1 MAQHWNRKVV
11 WLHIKYLLW
20 VLLLGFFVV
29 PCVVS
34 VASAALS
41 ILVVSVVMVLC
52 AGLCMGG
59 VTGARS
65 IKPQGFW
72 VRYWPMLFFTVVPG
86 VVVIAGMLTAQG
98 STKGLWIWSAIISP
112 GFFMGLFAEGFSG
125 NIIFSPLAPV
135 VYGLGYGAGFMWYEQ
150 RKPNPA
156 PIPRWLIPLAM
167 ALAVAMLAS
176 ATFLYWQRT
185 LYYVPKSHGF
195 AYERG
200 YSSVDLTPYK
210 PGNPDNI
217 LPTLSRP
224 ASLRIENVADMP
236 VLDGAEA
243 AFPVY
248 AAFANNCYALAL
260 PPQATS
266 GQGEGKAANTPA
278 RQADP
283 FDEVVTFTNTI
294 NAFERLL
301 RGKVDIFFGAEPSAA
316 QRALAAEKGVEL
328 VLTPIGY
335 EAFVFFVEREN
346 PLTSLTQEQI
356 RAIYSGKVRNWQAL
370 GGADARIWAF
380 QRPEDSGS
388 QTIMKKFMGQ
398 VPLVQPLQEEYS
410 GGMGGTVEKVASF
423 RNVPGS
429 LGYSFRFFATSMYK
443 GEVPAL
449 LALDGVPPT
458 PENISNGTYPWVVP
472 LYAITL
478 KNNSKPTVAAFVR
491 WMQGP
496 EGQELVEA
504 VGYSRYK

>member
-1 MAQHWNRKVV
+1 MALHWNRKVV
-11 WLHIKYLLW
+11 WLHITYLLW

-29 PCVVS
+29 PCV
-34 VASAALS
+34 LS
-41 ILVVSVVMVLC
+41 ISFNALPFALNVALTASVGLAIGGIT
-52 AGLCMGG
+52 AGYS
-59 VTGARS
+59 A
-65 IKPQGFW
+65 KPQGFW
-72 VRYWPMLFFTVVPG
+72 PRYWPMLFFTVVPG
-86 VVVIAGMLTAQG
+86 VVVIAGMLMAQG
-98 STKGLWIWSAIISP
+98 STQGFWYVSAMISP
-112 GFFMGLFAEGFSG
+112 GFFLGLISEALWHGFV
-125 NIIFSPLAPV
+125 FSPLAPV
-135 VYGLGYGAGFMWYEQ
+135 VYGLAYGAGFMWYEQ

-156 PIPRWLIPLAM
+156 PIPRWLIPLA
-167 ALAVAMLAS
+167 AVLAVALLAS
-176 ATFLYWQRT
+176 GAFMYWQRT
-185 LYYVPKSHGF
+185 INYVPKSHGF

-210 PGNPDNI
+210 PGNPENS
-217 LPTLSRP
+217 LPTLPKP
-224 ASLRIENVADMP
+224 ASFRIEKEADMP

-248 AAFANNCYALAL
+248 AAFAKNCYALAL

-266 GQGEGKAANTPA
+266 GQGEGKVANTPA

-283 FDEVVTFTNTI
+283 FDNVVSFTNTI
-294 NAFERLL
+294 NAYERLL

-328 VLTPIGY
+328 VLTPIGN
-335 EAFVFFVEREN
+335 EAFVFFVGREN
-346 PLTSLTQEQI
+346 PLTSLTQDQI
-356 RAIYSGKVRNWQAL
+356 RAIYSGKVRNWQEF

-398 VPLVQPLQEEYS
+398 VPLVKPLQEEYS
-410 GGMGGTVEKVASF
+410 SGMGGTVEKVASF
-423 RNVPGS
+423 RNVSGS
-429 LGYSFRFFATSMYK
+429 LGYSFRFFATSMYT

-449 LALDGVPPT
+449 LALDGVAPA

-472 LYAITL
+472 LYAVTL
-478 KNNSKPTVAAFVR
+478 KNNPKPTVAAFVR